1 MSIFDLFDPFQSRKS
16 SSIFKLINEDP
27 GPQRHPSPRSD
38 AENIILKAVRDKVD
52 EVIDPNTEVGEAIH
66 KMRKKSDQVDDM
78 LRNGENS
85 YKNLFYGEFD
95 AQDKKEYKLADHL
108 FVRSGPITHHG
119 IYVGNNEVI
128 HYNMNPDGK
137 IVIHRASLED
147 FSEGRKIYCMKE
159 SESPLKYSRHEAVR
173 RATARLG
180 EGRYNLMMNNCENF
194 VRWYRSG
201 GEQWVWEQE

>member
-38 AENIILKAVRDKVD
+38 AENMILKAVRDKVD

-85 YKNLFYGEFD
+85 YKNLFY
-95 AQDKKEYKLADHL
+95 
-108 FVRSGPITHHG
+108 RC
-119 IYVGNNEVI
+119 NNC
-128 HYNMNPDGK
+128 K
-137 IVIHRASLED
+137 INT
-147 FSEGRKIYCMKE
+147 
-159 SESPLKYSRHEAVR
+159 KYSMQ
-173 RATARLG
+173 T
-180 EGRYNLMMNNCENF
+180 NLALCSDILIICF
-194 VRWYRSG
+194 A
-201 GEQWVWEQE
+201 